1 MLMASLSKQKG
12 DAMIEALVSIVL
24 LSFIMIGL
32 TFLVAK
38 TAMAQKNTSVQNMA
52 LFALRSAAQ
61 TQGLSSLCAAANP
74 SITVVN
80 QNVALTAQ
88 CQRNAFTATVAG
100 QTINVAA
107 APNSPITASTLTTK
121 QDSANAAFIGGD
133 GVISLN

>member
-1 MLMASLSKQKG
+1 MASLYKQKG

-24 LSFIMIGL
+24 LGVIMIGL

-38 TAMAQKNTSVQNMA
+38 TAVAQKTTSVQNMA

-61 TQGLSSLCAAANP
+61 TQGVSALCAAASP
-74 SITVVN
+74 SVSVAN
-80 QNVALTAQ
+80 KNVALTAQ

-100 QTINVAA
+100 QTINIPAA
-107 APNSPITASTLTTK
+107 ANSPITASVLTTK
-121 QDSANAAFIGGD
+121 QDATNAKLIGGD

>member
-1 MLMASLSKQKG
+1 MASLYKQQG

-38 TAMAQKNTSVQNMA
+38 TAVAQKYTSAQNMA

-61 TQGLSSLCAAANP
+61 TQGLSALCAATNP
-74 SITVVN
+74 SLTVAD
-80 QNVALTAQ
+80 QSVALAAQ
-88 CQRNAFTATVAG
+88 CQRSAFTATVAG
-100 QTINVAA
+100 QTIDVAA
-107 APNSPITASTLTTK
+107 APNSPITGSSLTTK
-121 QDSANAAFIGGD
+121 QDSANAALIGGD